1 LGLFGVAS
9 IPARLSHPSDE
20 EHTLM
25 ETVKKVR
32 ALLVATVI
40 IWLSV
45 VVVGQIDGTQFV
57 QGAAAIW

>member
-1 LGLFGVAS
+1 
-9 IPARLSHPSDE
+9 
-20 EHTLM
+20 M